1 MFIRRF
7 VIVAASVLTLAGAA
21 HASELPPLE
30 GRSLDLG
37 SVSGVAY
44 YTVEENGFR
53 IVATL
58 AQGEAG
64 TPVRF
69 VTLLA
74 PGQSVTLSSAGEEG
88 SAPASV
94 EFTHQHHQIFVHEA
108 VAAN

>member
-1 MFIRRF
+1 MSIRRF

-58 AQGEAG
+58 Q
-64 TPVRF
+64 RF
-69 VTLLA
+69 R
-74 PGQSVTLSSAGEEG
+74 G
-88 SAPASV
+88 
-94 EFTHQHHQIFVHEA
+94 
-108 VAAN
+108 